1 MPMKVSPKC
10 FVQLGQRVNI
20 LQKKEKERYI
30 RAQVKGTG
38 KFCINEVQV
47 RTTGKYTIG
56 AQKKGQ
62 QTGNIAN
69 PGQRPCFYHFICIL
83 TSPGQ

>member
-1 MPMKVSPKC
+1 MPTKVSSKC
-10 FVQLGQRVNI
+10 FIQLGQRVNI
-20 LQKKEKERYI
+20 LHKKEKERYI

-38 KFCINEVQV
+38 KYCSSEVQV
-47 RTTGKYTIG
+47 KRIGKYTIG

-69 PGQRPCFYHFICIL
+69 PGQRQGY
-83 TSPGQ
+83 